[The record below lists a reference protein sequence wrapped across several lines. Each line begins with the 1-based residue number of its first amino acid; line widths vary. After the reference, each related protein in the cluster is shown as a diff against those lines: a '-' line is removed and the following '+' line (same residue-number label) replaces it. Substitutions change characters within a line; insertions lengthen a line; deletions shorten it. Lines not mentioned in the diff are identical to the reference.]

1 MPSGRCK
8 GSRTRLRAWLLW
20 STLGRGRQGTFWRGR
35 QAVRAQPGG
44 LGSWHPVGD
53 MPGTRALV
61 CWSRETRF
69 VLRCVCVRGQTA
81 DSELGDN
88 LHYSQF
94 SHFSFAPHRRRRVH
108 PACEDTAH
116 PPHTITTQH
125 DTCHILTPI
134 SRATRPLARRLPSPH
149 PSTCRP
155 HATACVQ
162 PVPSASALALG
173 PLPPSRG
180 RGRDTRAARR
190 GPGLHS
196 LFTMYAPLWR
206 LCRPLTKQMGL

>member
-1 MPSGRCK
+1 M
-8 GSRTRLRAWLLW
+8 W

-88 LHYSQF
+88 LRYSQF

-108 PACEDTAH
+108 PACEDT
-116 PPHTITTQH
+116 PHT
-125 DTCHILTPI
+125 
-134 SRATRPLARRLPSPH
+134 PSPH
-149 PSTCRP
+149 NMTHVTSSHRS
-155 HATACVQ
+155 H
-162 PVPSASALALG
+162 
-173 PLPPSRG
+173 
-180 RGRDTRAARR
+180 ARR
-190 GPGLHS
+190 G
-196 LFTMYAPLWR
+196 LWR
-206 LCRPLTKQMGL
+206 GVSRPALTPVHAAHTPQPASSQSPRPRPSPSAPCPPRAVVVETREPRGAARGFIVYLPCRRLSGVCADPSQNKWVLQWVCRSTVSTVTH